1 VIYINSQ
8 KEHWNN
14 EYLKQSFNKPEYDF
28 WLDRYKD
35 IFEKSKDTTII
46 DLGCGRGNNS
56 LYLVENGFRVI
67 SCDISDVAIERVKT
81 YIPEAET
88 MIFDMQD
95 GLPFESE
102 SSSIII
108 ADLCLHYFTW
118 NETKKILQDIKRVL
132 KNGGHL
138 LCRVNS
144 TKDTNYGA
152 GQGSKIEENY
162 YEVNG
167 SYKRF
172 FDRTHIEKL
181 FQEWDLKY
189 INEYQMD
196 RYKIPKLLW
205 EVAAV
210 KV

>member
-1 VIYINSQ
+1 MIYINSQ